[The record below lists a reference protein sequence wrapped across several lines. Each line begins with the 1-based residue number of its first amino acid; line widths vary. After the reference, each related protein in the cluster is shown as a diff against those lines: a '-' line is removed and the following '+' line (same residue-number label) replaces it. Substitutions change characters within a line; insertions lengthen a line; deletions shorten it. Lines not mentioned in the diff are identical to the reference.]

1 VAHRAWCEKAG
12 YGGGDIKRSSFP
24 FRQHSFADLAKLRI
38 RVSVL
43 DLIERDASQQSVG
56 KSQ

>member
-12 YGGGDIKRSSFP
+12 YGGGDIERSFP
-24 FRQHSFADLAKLRI
+24 FRQHSFADLAKLKI